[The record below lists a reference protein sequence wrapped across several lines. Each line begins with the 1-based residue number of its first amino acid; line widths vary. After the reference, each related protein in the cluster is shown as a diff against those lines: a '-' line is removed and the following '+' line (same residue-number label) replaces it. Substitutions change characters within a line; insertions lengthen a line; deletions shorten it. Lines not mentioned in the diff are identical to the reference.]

1 MRHALALVVATA
13 FACGCA
19 QAHPGIRLIG
29 ESSPAFSALIDLKPV
44 YASAAAVR
52 VDTAA
57 MDRSALMAA
66 LAHDA
71 EAPPDLAVVPHH
83 LLGRLVA
90 DDAIHPIKSF
100 VDDLKLFDP
109 RVVDPQIDLLPSWRE
124 LSQYRHQIYGYPL
137 TIVTTRP
144 GLFFSWL
151 TFAYAFGARI
161 MDSPSGDAYGPIV
174 VNSPEAVAATE
185 QFVAFQRHPGR
196 IGDTPPTPANG
207 GRAVPLDGDT
217 FVIPSRARHPREAFR
232 VMQQIL
238 SNDVQMRMADSRL
251 LSPRKSASKDPHATN
266 GGVPIPTIPEA
277 QAIIDTMTPTLA
289 QIVSGAL
296 TAQQGLDAVAV
307 QLEALLPAGAN
318 GR

>member
-1 MRHALALVVATA
+1 MRFTLALVLAA
-13 FACGCA
+13 AACGCA

-52 VDTAA
+52 VDATA

-66 LAHDA
+66 LAHNADV
-71 EAPPDLAVVPHH
+71 PPDLAVVPHH

-124 LSQYRHQIYGYPL
+124 LSQYRHQIYGYPV
-137 TIVTTRP
+137 TIVTTRR

-161 MDSPSGDAYGPIV
+161 MDSPSGDTYGPVV
-174 VNSPEAVAATE
+174 VNSPVAVAATE
-185 QFVAFQRHPGR
+185 QFVAFQRRTGR
-196 IGDTPPTPANG
+196 MGDTPPPQANDQ
-207 GRAVPLDGDT
+207 RALPLDGDT
-217 FVIPSRARHPREAFR
+217 FVIPARARHPREAFR

-238 SNDVQMRMADSRL
+238 SNDVQMRMAKSGI
-251 LSPRKSASKDPHATN
+251 LSPRTSASSDPHATN
-266 GGVPIPTIPEA
+266 GRVPIPTIPEA
-277 QAIIDTMTPTLA
+277 QAIIDTMTPTLE
-289 QIVSGAL
+289 QLVSGAL

-307 QLEALLPAGAN
+307 ELKALLPTGAN

>member
-1 MRHALALVVATA
+1 MRLVLALFVTA
-13 FACGCA
+13 ACGCA

-44 YASAAAVR
+44 YESAAAVR
-52 VDTAA
+52 VETAA

-90 DDAIHPIKSF
+90 DDAIHPIKSLI
-100 VDDLKLFDP
+100 DDLKLFDP

-151 TFAYAFGARI
+151 TFAYAVGARI
-161 MDSPSGDAYGPIV
+161 MDSPSGDAYGPVV

-196 IGDTPPTPANG
+196 IGDMPPMLANG
-207 GRAVPLDGDT
+207 QRAVPLDGDT

-238 SNDVQMRMADSRL
+238 SNDVQMRMVKSGI
-251 LSPRKSASKDPHATN
+251 LSPRQSASRDPHATN
-266 GGVPIPTIPEA
+266 GRVPIPTIPEA
-277 QAIIDTMTPTLA
+277 QAIIDTMTPTLELL
-289 QIVSGAL
+289 VSGAL

-307 QLEALLPAGAN
+307 QLKALLPAGAN